1 MENWQKRKID
11 RSLKYQTRVF
21 SEHINELVVAK
32 RDGKVITLDD
42 GRKMVEF
49 VSCSYLGLE
58 THPALKKAVID
69 AIERFGVQVSVAR
82 TRVNVD
88 LFPQLEARLNQ
99 IMHGAHTLTFNAVTP
114 CHIAVLPLLA
124 SGTLPHFT
132 FSKKPYFIM
141 EKTAHATLQINRGL
155 LQQFGDVVR
164 IDFQDTAR
172 IEEAFRYAASQGLTP
187 ISVSD
192 SVGSM
197 GGVAPV
203 AQIVRLAHQYDGYA
217 YIDDAHG
224 TSIYG
229 DYGSGYVMACL
240 GHRLDERIIIAGSLS
255 KAFGSHGG
263 YIACHAAET
272 INFIKTYGTTY
283 AFGGPPSLP
292 GIAACVAAA
301 DLHLDGTVAARQE
314 KLQNVIRYFDEVFGK
329 TEIVNRGTTMPI
341 RGILIGNE
349 DLAITMCKKLHDRG
363 FATTVA
369 MYPTVEEGHAILR
382 CALSALHES
391 GQIDDF
397 YRNFRESLAEAT
409 R

>member
-21 SEHINELVVAK
+21 SEHINELVVAR

-58 THPALKKAVID
+58 THPTLKKAVID

-82 TRVNVD
+82 TRVKVD

-263 YIACHAAET
+263 FIACHAAET

>member
-1 MENWQKRKID
+1 MENWQKRKIE

-21 SEHINELVVAK
+21 SEHINELVVVN
-32 RDGKVITLDD
+32 REGKEITLDD
-42 GRKMVEF
+42 GRQLVEF

-58 THPALKKAVID
+58 THQALKKAVVD
-69 AIERFGVQVSVAR
+69 AVDRFGVQISVAR
-82 TRVNVD
+82 TRVKVD
-88 LFPQLEARLNQ
+88 LFPQLEARLNK

-155 LQQFGDVVR
+155 LQQFGEVVR
-164 IDFQDTAR
+164 IDFQDQSA
-172 IEEAFRYAASQGLTP
+172 IEAAFHYAASHGLTP

-203 AQIVRLAHQYDGYA
+203 AHIVRLAHQYDGYA

-240 GHRLDERIIIAGSLS
+240 GHQLDERIIVAGSLS

-263 YIACHAAET
+263 FVACREAET

-314 KLQNVIRYFDEVFGK
+314 KLQNVIRYFDEVFTN

-349 DLAITMCKKLHDRG
+349 DLAITVCKKLHDRG

-382 CALSALHES
+382 CALSALHQS
-391 GQIDDF
+391 GQIDNF
-397 YRNFRESLAEAT
+397 YKNFSESLAEAT
-409 R
+409 K

>member
-58 THPALKKAVID
+58 THPTLKKAVID

-82 TRVNVD
+82 TRVKVD

-99 IMHGAHTLTFNAVTP
+99 IMLGAHTLTFNAVTP

-263 YIACHAAET
+263 FIACHAAET

>member
-58 THPALKKAVID
+58 THTALKKAVID

-82 TRVNVD
+82 TRVKVD

-164 IDFQDTAR
+164 IDFQDTPR

-263 YIACHAAET
+263 FIACHAAET

-349 DLAITMCKKLHDRG
+349 DLAITICKKLHDRG

-391 GQIDDF
+391 GHIDDF

-409 R
+409 K

>member
-58 THPALKKAVID
+58 THPTLKKAVID

-82 TRVNVD
+82 TRVKVD

-263 YIACHAAET
+263 FIACHAAET

>member
-1 MENWQKRKID
+1 MENWQKKKID
-11 RSLKYQTRVF
+11 RSLKYQSRVF
-21 SEHINELVVAK
+21 SEHINELVAVQ
-32 RDGKVITLDD
+32 REGKEITLDD

-58 THPALKKAVID
+58 THAALKQAVVD
-69 AIERFGVQVSVAR
+69 AIDRFGVQLSVAR
-82 TRVNVD
+82 TRVKVD
-88 LFPQLEARLNQ
+88 LFPQLEARLNR

-124 SGTLPHFT
+124 SGTLPNFT

-155 LQQFGDVVR
+155 LQQFGEVVR
-164 IDFQDTAR
+164 IDFQNEAR
-172 IEEAFRYAASQGLTP
+172 IEQAFRYAFSNGLTP
-187 ISVSD
+187 VSISD

-203 AQIVRLAHQYDGYA
+203 ALIVRLAHQYDGYA

-229 DYGSGYVMACL
+229 EYGSGYVMSCL
-240 GHRLDERIIIAGSLS
+240 DHQLDERIIIAGSLS

-263 YIACHAAET
+263 FIACRSAET

-314 KLQNVIRYFDEVFGK
+314 KLHNVIRYFDEVFAN
-329 TEIVNRGTTMPI
+329 TAIVNRGTTMPI
-341 RGILIGNE
+341 RGILIGDE
-349 DLAITMCKKLHDRG
+349 DLAITMCKKMHERG

-382 CALSALHES
+382 CALSALHQS
-391 GQIDDF
+391 GQIDSF
-397 YRNFRESLAEAT
+397 HESFEKSLAEAT
-409 R
+409 K

>member
-58 THPALKKAVID
+58 THPTLKKAVID

-82 TRVNVD
+82 TRVKVD

-263 YIACHAAET
+263 FIACHAAET

-369 MYPTVEEGHAILR
+369 MYPTVEEGHASLR

>member
-1 MENWQKRKID
+1 MFAGKKSAQIREI
-11 RSLKYQTRVF
+11 LI
-21 SEHINELVVAK
+21 SESAWEEMTCLFAP
-32 RDGKVITLDD
+32 
-42 GRKMVEF
+42 
-49 VSCSYLGLE
+49 SLE
-58 THPALKKAVID
+58 THPALKKAVVD

-82 TRVNVD
+82 TRVKVD
-88 LFPQLEARLNQ
+88 LFPQLEARLND

-155 LQQFGDVVR
+155 LQQFGEVVR
-164 IDFQDTAR
+164 IDFQDKAR

-203 AQIVRLAHQYDGYA
+203 AHIVRLAHQYDGYA

-229 DYGSGYVMACL
+229 EYGSGYVMSCL

-263 YIACHAAET
+263 FIACRDAET
-272 INFIKTYGTTY
+272 IKFIKTYGTTY

-329 TEIVNRGTTMPI
+329 IDIVNRGTTMPI

-397 YRNFRESLAEAT
+397 HKNFRESLAEAT
-409 R
+409 K

>member
-58 THPALKKAVID
+58 THTALKKAVID

-82 TRVNVD
+82 TRVKVD

-263 YIACHAAET
+263 FIACHAAET

-349 DLAITMCKKLHDRG
+349 DLAITMASRRPWRCIRPLKKGTPFCAARCLLSTRAG
-363 FATTVA
+363 KSTTSIE
-369 MYPTVEEGHAILR
+369 T
-382 CALSALHES
+382 SES
-391 GQIDDF
+391 HWLKPRDK
-397 YRNFRESLAEAT
+397 
-409 R
+409 

>member
-1 MENWQKRKID
+1 M
-11 RSLKYQTRVF
+11 
-21 SEHINELVVAK
+21 NERVVAK
-32 RDGKVITLDD
+32 RDSKVITLDD

-82 TRVNVD
+82 TRVKVD

-263 YIACHAAET
+263 FIACHAAET

>member
-1 MENWQKRKID
+1 MENWQKKKID
-11 RSLKYQTRVF
+11 RSLKYQSRVF
-21 SEHINELVVAK
+21 SEHINELVAVQ
-32 RDGKVITLDD
+32 REGKEITLDD

-58 THPALKKAVID
+58 THAALKQAVVD
-69 AIERFGVQVSVAR
+69 AIDRFGVQLSVAR
-82 TRVNVD
+82 TRVKVD
-88 LFPQLEARLNQ
+88 LFPQLEARLNR

-124 SGTLPHFT
+124 SGTLPNFT
-132 FSKKPYFIM
+132 FSKKTYFIM

-155 LQQFGDVVR
+155 LQQFGEVVR
-164 IDFQDTAR
+164 IDFQNEAR
-172 IEEAFRYAASQGLTP
+172 IEQAFRYAFSNGLTP
-187 ISVSD
+187 VSISD

-203 AQIVRLAHQYDGYA
+203 ALIVRLAHQYDGYA

-229 DYGSGYVMACL
+229 EYGSGYVMSCL
-240 GHRLDERIIIAGSLS
+240 DHQLDERIIIAGSLS

-263 YIACHAAET
+263 FIACRSAET

-314 KLQNVIRYFDEVFGK
+314 KLHNVIRYFDEVFAN
-329 TEIVNRGTTMPI
+329 TAIVNRGTTMPI
-341 RGILIGNE
+341 RGILIGDE
-349 DLAITMCKKLHDRG
+349 DLAITMCKKMHDRG

-382 CALSALHES
+382 CALSALHQS
-391 GQIDDF
+391 GQIDSF
-397 YRNFRESLAEAT
+397 HESFEKSLAEAT
-409 R
+409 K

>member
-1 MENWQKRKID
+1 MENWQKRKIN

-21 SEHINELVVAK
+21 SENINELVVVN
-32 RDGKVITLDD
+32 RDGKEIILDD
-42 GRKMVEF
+42 GRKMIEF

-58 THPALKKAVID
+58 TPPLLSEAIIEAVD
-69 AIERFGVQVSVAR
+69 RFGAQISVAR
-82 TRVNVD
+82 TRVKAD
-88 LFPQLEARLNQ
+88 LFNQLEEQLNK
-99 IMHGAHTLTFNAVTP
+99 IMNGAHTLTFNAVTP

-124 SGTLPHFT
+124 SGILPRYM
-132 FSKKPYFIM
+132 FSNKPYFIM

-155 LQQFGDVVR
+155 LQQFGEVSR
-164 IDFQDTAR
+164 IDFKDESK
-172 IEEAFRYAASQGLTP
+172 IEEAFIYAAENGMTP

-203 AQIVRLAHQYDGYA
+203 ARIVQLAHQYNGYA

-229 DYGSGYVMACL
+229 INGSGYVMSCL
-240 GHRLDERIIIAGSLS
+240 NNKLDERIIIAGSLS

-263 YIACHAAET
+263 FLACHSEDT
-272 INFIKTYGTTY
+272 INFIKAYGTTY

-292 GIAACVAAA
+292 GIAGYVAAA
-301 DLHLDGTVAARQE
+301 RLHLDGTVTARQE
-314 KLQNVIRYFDEVFGK
+314 TLQNVIRYFDEVFRD
-329 TEIVNRGTTMPI
+329 TQIINRGTTMPI
-341 RGILIGNE
+341 RGILIGDENR
-349 DLAITMCKKLHDRG
+349 AITLCKRLHDYG

-382 CALSALHES
+382 CALSALHKHKH
-391 GQIDDF
+391 IDEL
-397 YRNFRESLAEAT
+397 YRSFKNSLAVD
-409 R
+409 

>member
-58 THPALKKAVID
+58 THPALKIAVID

-82 TRVNVD
+82 TRVKVD

-164 IDFQDTAR
+164 IDFQDTPR

-203 AQIVRLAHQYDGYA
+203 TQIVRLAHQYDGYA

-409 R
+409 K

>member
-1 MENWQKRKID
+1 
-11 RSLKYQTRVF
+11 
-21 SEHINELVVAK
+21 
-32 RDGKVITLDD
+32 
-42 GRKMVEF
+42 
-49 VSCSYLGLE
+49 
-58 THPALKKAVID
+58 
-69 AIERFGVQVSVAR
+69 
-82 TRVNVD
+82 
-88 LFPQLEARLNQ
+88 
-99 IMHGAHTLTFNAVTP
+99 
-114 CHIAVLPLLA
+114 
-124 SGTLPHFT
+124 
-132 FSKKPYFIM
+132 
-141 EKTAHATLQINRGL
+141 
-155 LQQFGDVVR
+155 
-164 IDFQDTAR
+164 
-172 IEEAFRYAASQGLTP
+172 
-187 ISVSD
+187 
-192 SVGSM
+192 M

-203 AQIVRLAHQYDGYA
+203 AHIVRLAHQYDGFA

-229 DYGSGYVMACL
+229 DYGSGYVMSCL
-240 GHRLDERIIIAGSLS
+240 NHRLDERIIIAGSLS

-263 YIACHAAET
+263 FIACREAET

-301 DLHLDGTVAARQE
+301 DLHLDGTVTARQE
-314 KLQNVIRYFDEVFGK
+314 KLQNVIRYFDEVFGG

-397 YRNFRESLAEAT
+397 HKNFSESLAEAT
-409 R
+409 K

>member
-21 SEHINELVVAK
+21 SEHINELVAVK

-58 THPALKKAVID
+58 THPALKKAVVD

-82 TRVNVD
+82 TRVKVD
-88 LFPQLEARLNQ
+88 LFPQLEARLND

-155 LQQFGDVVR
+155 LQQFGEVVR
-164 IDFQDTAR
+164 FDFQDKAR

-203 AQIVRLAHQYDGYA
+203 AHIVRLAHQYDGYA

-229 DYGSGYVMACL
+229 EYGSGYVMSCL

-263 YIACHAAET
+263 FIACRNAET
-272 INFIKTYGTTY
+272 IKFIKTYGTTY

-329 TEIVNRGTTMPI
+329 IDIVNRGTTMPI

-397 YRNFRESLAEAT
+397 HKNFKVSLAEAT
-409 R
+409 K

>member
-21 SEHINELVVAK
+21 SEHINELVAVK
-32 RDGKVITLDD
+32 REGKVITLDD

-58 THPALKKAVID
+58 THPALKKAVVD

-82 TRVNVD
+82 TRVKVD
-88 LFPQLEARLNQ
+88 LFPQLEARLND

-155 LQQFGDVVR
+155 LQQFGEVVR
-164 IDFQDTAR
+164 IDFQDKAR

-192 SVGSM
+192 SVGS
-197 GGVAPV
+197 
-203 AQIVRLAHQYDGYA
+203 
-217 YIDDAHG
+217 
-224 TSIYG
+224 IYG
-229 DYGSGYVMACL
+229 DYGSGYVMSCL
-240 GHRLDERIIIAGSLS
+240 NHQLDERIIIAGSLS

-263 YIACHAAET
+263 FIACREAET

-301 DLHLDGTVAARQE
+301 DLHLDGTVTARQE
-314 KLQNVIRYFDEVFGK
+314 KLQNVIRYFDEVFGG

-397 YRNFRESLAEAT
+397 HKNFSESLAEAT
-409 R
+409 K